1 MKAKS
6 SGKNM
11 GFLII
16 TAALITCLLFI
27 AWLVYFK
34 PKLGDTLS
42 DPAIV
47 NDIKKLRM
55 VTSLRT
61 NLNKTVEAEKNAVLA
76 MTVEESTAFAEQA
89 LALSA
94 AAEDNRNE
102 LGKLIEMEKAS
113 PETDLFRQFNDCWD
127 GFRQIDQNLLRMSI
141 LHTDLKAYTLSFDS
155 FQKSIRQLE
164 TSLDTVAEGGVPSD
178 KTCGI
183 LKLSQRT
190 LIAVLRIQSL
200 QLLHIAE
207 RRPEKME
214 EIEASIQMQDAL
226 AIQSLDALSVLAP
239 PKTKPLIEAALAA
252 YTEMWRIHSEV
263 INLSRE
269 NSESLTLAFS
279 LGQKHAVTV
288 ECRNVLDAL
297 EKNIQSRFDKAVK

>member
-16 TAALITCLLFI
+16 TAALIACLLFI

-42 DPAIV
+42 EPAIV
-47 NDIKKLRM
+47 NDMKKLRM

-61 NLNKTVEAEKNAVLA
+61 NLNKSVEAEKNAVLA

-102 LGKLIEMEKAS
+102 LGKLIEMDKSS
-113 PETDLFRQFNDCWD
+113 PEMDIFRQFNDCWD
-127 GFRQIDQNLLRMSI
+127 GFRQIDRNLLRMSI
-141 LHTDLKAYTLSFDS
+141 LHTDLKAYALSLDS
-155 FQKSIRQLE
+155 LQKAIRQLE
-164 TSLDTVAEGGVPSD
+164 TSLDILVESGAPND

-190 LIAVLRIQSL
+190 LIAALKIQSL

-207 RRPEKME
+207 SRPEKME
-214 EIEASIQMQDAL
+214 EVEATIQMQDAL

-239 PKTKPLIEAALAA
+239 PKTKPLVEATKAA
-252 YTEMWRIHSEV
+252 YTDLWRIHSEV
-263 INLSRE
+263 MKLSRE
-269 NSESLTLAFS
+269 NSEALTLALS
-279 LGQKHAVTV
+279 LGQKHTVTV

-297 EKNIQSRFDKAVK
+297 EKNIQSRFDMAVK